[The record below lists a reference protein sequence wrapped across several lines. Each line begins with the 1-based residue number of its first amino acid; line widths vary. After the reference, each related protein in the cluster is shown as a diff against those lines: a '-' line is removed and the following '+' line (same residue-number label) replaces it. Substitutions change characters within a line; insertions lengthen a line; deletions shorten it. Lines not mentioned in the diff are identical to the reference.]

1 LSLLEQAY
9 HSERPKD
16 LTSELLSLDDLSEPR
31 PIIQVGDFTNQSV
44 RRHNLSIWPCGLQE
58 VSWLLAHIAIG
69 QSALADINS
78 QDLTLSSVVSR

>member
-1 LSLLEQAY
+1 
-9 HSERPKD
+9 
-16 LTSELLSLDDLSEPR
+16 
-31 PIIQVGDFTNQSV
+31 VGDFTNQSV
-44 RRHNLSIWPCGLQE
+44 RRHNLSIWPCGLQK